1 MNKKLAS
8 TGTILNK
15 NLTNTESLTLNNFTC
30 ENSSLSRCTVDNYI
44 KTRAISCE
52 ILDIPTVIP
61 SKLLHGAMYFDTNS
75 KELFIHD
82 GTDWNYVTLTNIPT
96 VP

>member
-8 TGTILNK
+8 TGSLLSK
-15 NLTNTESLTLNNFTC
+15 NLKNIESLTIDKLTC
-30 ENSSLSRCTVDNYI
+30 TSSINTE
-44 KTRAISCE
+44 AISCVT
-52 ILDIPTVIP
+52 LDIPTNQP
-61 SKLLHGAMYFDTNS
+61 LKTLHGTIYFDILS

-96 VP
+96 NP

>member
-8 TGTILNK
+8 TGSLLSK
-15 NLTNTESLTLNNFTC
+15 NLKNIESLTIDKLTC
-30 ENSSLSRCTVDNYI
+30 TSSI
-44 KTRAISCE
+44 KTEAISCVT
-52 ILDIPTVIP
+52 LDIPTNQP
-61 SKLLHGAMYFDTNS
+61 LTTLNGTMYFDILS

-82 GTDWNYVTLTNIPT
+82 GTDWNYVALINIPT

>member
-52 ILDIPTVIP
+52 ILDIPTNIP
-61 SKLLHGAMYFDTNS
+61 SKLLRGAMYFDVYS

-82 GTDWNYVTLTNIPT
+82 GTDWNYVALTNIPT